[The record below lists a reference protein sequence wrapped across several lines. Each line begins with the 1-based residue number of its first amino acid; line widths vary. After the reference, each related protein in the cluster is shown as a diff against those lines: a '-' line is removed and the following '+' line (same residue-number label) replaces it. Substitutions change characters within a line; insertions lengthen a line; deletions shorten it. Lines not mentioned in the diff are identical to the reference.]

1 MKHILIILSLILCI
15 TGCRRY
21 DPEEV
26 LLPREDIS
34 LTEKGTLMIS
44 YDPLTYQLG
53 YNAEN
58 NEFRVHDD
66 NMGNWFT
73 LRCNTRPAAAGDKIK
88 ADLSWTTSNTVKTR
102 RGLEFQVEKTD
113 SKGQIWLWCE
123 EEAIGVVVKEF

>member
-1 MKHILIILSLILCI
+1 
-15 TGCRRY
+15 
-21 DPEEV
+21 
-26 LLPREDIS
+26 
-34 LTEKGTLMIS
+34 
-44 YDPLTYQLG
+44 
-53 YNAEN
+53 
-58 NEFRVHDD
+58 
-66 NMGNWFT
+66 MGNWFT